1 MTPFKSK
8 TSDLIRSI
16 IHANKGKHYNAINEL
31 FHNLYVELDS
41 ENTGF

>member
-16 IHANKGKHYNAINEL
+16 IHANKGKRYNSIIEL
-31 FHNLYVELDS
+31 FQNLYVE
-41 ENTGF
+41 